1 MNSGSVIV
9 MVISCIVTVV
19 AFCVG
24 KYIFPQLPAD
34 VQDKLIMLS
43 EWAAQFVVWAR
54 EFKKTETGKQKMA
67 AVVDQLKQIAA
78 ERGIEVTEDQLK
90 AIAQTA
96 YEAMKA
102 GEVEAAAERGST
114 DEEQAMLYRIGERA
128 VAKGGVINIYAN
140 EADVS
145 TKAGEDVPE
154 AVTEP

>member
-102 GEVEAAAERGST
+102 GEAEAAAERESM
-114 DEEQAMLYRIGERA
+114 EEEKAMVYRIGERA

-154 AVTEP
+154 TVTEP